1 LIFVPGFSQIFLS
14 TIPVSALLFRND
26 VSLLCVSLAVQ
37 QNCATGQNEQRGERK
52 MKKLA
57 LGVATAAVLLTAA
70 PAMAQVGFYAG
81 PHGFGVGVG
90 APYYGYDYPYT
101 GYYDYYDGPDYYDG
115 GPNVVI
121 RGGHYGHG
129 HHYWRH

>member
-1 LIFVPGFSQIFLS
+1 
-14 TIPVSALLFRND
+14 
-26 VSLLCVSLAVQ
+26 
-37 QNCATGQNEQRGERK
+37 

-57 LGVATAAVLLTAA
+57 LGVATAAALLTAA
-70 PAMAQVGFYAG
+70 AVPAMAQVGFYAG

-90 APYYGYDYPYT
+90 APYYGYDYGYPYE
-101 GYYDYYDGPDYYDG
+101 GYYDYYDGPYYG

-121 RGGHYGHG
+121 RGGHWHG

>member
-1 LIFVPGFSQIFLS
+1 
-14 TIPVSALLFRND
+14 
-26 VSLLCVSLAVQ
+26 
-37 QNCATGQNEQRGERK
+37 

-81 PHGFGVGVG
+81 PYGVGVG
-90 APYYGYDYPYT
+90 APYYGYDRPYG
-101 GYYDYYDGPDYYDG
+101 GYYDYYDGPDYYYG

-121 RGGHYGHG
+121 RGGHWHG

>member
-1 LIFVPGFSQIFLS
+1 
-14 TIPVSALLFRND
+14 
-26 VSLLCVSLAVQ
+26 
-37 QNCATGQNEQRGERK
+37 

-81 PHGFGVGVG
+81 PHGFGVGIG
-90 APYYGYDYPYT
+90 APYYGYDYPYA
-101 GYYDYYDGPDYYDG
+101 GYYDYYDGPAYYYG

-121 RGGHYGHG
+121 GGHWHGH